1 MEMDTS
7 YSVEVE
13 SMVVTLNSVRHHSA
27 AWALDVVL
35 VDDSCCGS
43 SF

>member
-13 SMVVTLNSVRHHSA
+13 SMVVLNSVRHHSA
-27 AWALDVVL
+27 AWELDVVL